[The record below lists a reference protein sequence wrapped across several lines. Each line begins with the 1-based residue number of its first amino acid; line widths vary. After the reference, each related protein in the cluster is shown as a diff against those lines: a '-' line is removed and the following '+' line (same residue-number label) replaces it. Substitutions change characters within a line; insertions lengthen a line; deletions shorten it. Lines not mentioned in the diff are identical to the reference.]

1 MKKNYL
7 LYVNYENN
15 RVEEYMEIQNKASS
29 ERNW

>member
-7 LYVNYENN
+7 FYVINESNK
-15 RVEEYMEIQNKASS
+15 VKEYITIQNKASS